1 MTQGE
6 LVNVLQAAL
15 DYVRSGATRVETRP
29 SAPAAPKPEP
39 KPSWRDDGIED
50 GGVWQDGKVVY
61 TELKEVTTQRGS
73 TTKGVLGIKFPGSES
88 AVFASTFDKDLVA
101 AIGRLQKGDRASV
114 IVRPAK
120 NPAFTDLIDLR
131 T

>member
-1 MTQGE
+1 MTQAE

-15 DYVRSGATRVETRP
+15 DYVKSGATRVETRP

-39 KPSWRDDGIED
+39 LD

-61 TELKEVTTQRGS
+61 TELKEVMTQRGA
-73 TTKGVLGIKFPGSES
+73 TTKGVIGIKFPGSES
-88 AVFASTFDKDLVA
+88 AVFASTFDKDLVD

-120 NPAFTDLIDLR
+120 NPAFTDLVDLR